1 MPAVSTL
8 NVIGDWRRRGR
19 SERPKTS
26 GTRRRL
32 RQKIFNVIQFFFS
45 ISVKKS

>member
-1 MPAVSTL
+1 LILHADVL
-8 NVIGDWRRRGR
+8 GDWRRRGR

-32 RQKIFNVIQFFFS
+32 RQKILNVIMR
-45 ISVKKS
+45 